1 MTGETKQYVPVFLAS
16 TFSDM
21 EEYRKAVWDQLEK
34 LQVAVQGMELFGART
49 ATPLETC
56 NLHQG
61 YW

>member
-34 LQVAVQGMELFGART
+34 LQVAVQGMELFGEPGLRR
-49 ATPLETC
+49 P
-56 NLHQG
+56 
-61 YW
+61 